1 VSTHIPA
8 HLSPAQAAQVANVSR
23 WTIMRAIKSADLQAF
38 RDNKNQW
45 RIKTDDL
52 NAWLSAHPAQCAHT
66 VLKKDDAHHVHTPAP
81 PDPIA
86 QDTLELVRVK
96 AELEAEKTLRAT
108 IESDRDHWR
117 KIAQNLAGTRS
128 RKWWFW

>member
-1 VSTHIPA
+1 VSTHTLA
-8 HLSPAQAAQVANVSR
+8 HLSPAQAAQAADVSR
-23 WTIMRAIKSADLQAF
+23 WTIMRAIKSSDLQAF

-45 RIKTDDL
+45 RIKADDL
-52 NAWLSAHPAQCAHT
+52 NAWLAAQRAHT
-66 VLKKDDAHHVHTPAP
+66 VQEEGDAQPMHT

-86 QDTLELVRVK
+86 QDTLELVRLK

-108 IESDRDHWR
+108 VESDRDHWR
-117 KIAQNLAGTRS
+117 DLAQKLAESRP